1 MASETRFRSRGALFT
16 AVFATT
22 LAVGLT
28 FTFVRPPEYRSEATI
43 AIYRTSPTAASGR
56 EGGADAVPLTSGDV
70 HEAEA
75 EPATVLMEARRLL
88 AWPMLLA
95 LQDRLGE
102 TPGASSPLSA
112 AELQEMLTAETR
124 PETNVIELTATGLGR
139 DLLPAVLQ
147 AWIDLYVAEKDARKA
162 TEGSTNREELAQ
174 QVADIEQRLAGQR
187 SRLEAFRA
195 ANDIVSLES
204 EDNETAARLK
214 GLNASLAKATEKK
227 AETEARVAAMRK
239 DISIGKTVLRR
250 EDRTEI
256 AALET
261 RAREL
266 QEQLREADKGFT
278 AAYIRLDP
286 RLRASQENLQV
297 LERKIAD
304 AKTRSQQEALAEAEQ
319 EMAGAAENVANL
331 QRQLDASK
339 AAAIGFAAR
348 FSEHK
353 ALVAEVEQT
362 ERLARAA
369 QARLLRA
376 EIADRSRLPRVVV
389 VAPPSV
395 PETHIR
401 PHYTRDAAITGAVA
415 LVLGIAAIWLREFLR
430 RSGTEGAAPQPLVQI
445 AMPSGGLLGSFG
457 AAAPAPVLPSPPLAL
472 PAAPALPRE
481 LAPGEAAAL
490 WRAADGPGRVAV
502 AALLNG
508 LSATETV
515 ALRWAD
521 LDPAGGSVGVPGNP
535 PRTLSLTPALRAA
548 LDGLSNPGEGPVL
561 LAPTGAPFETA
572 DLAGMVAAAAH
583 DAGIAVPA
591 EVTPEALRH
600 TYLAFLVRQG
610 ARFADL
616 GRVAGYL
623 PPASLM
629 AYGPLS
635 PPGPGR
641 PLDGIELRY
650 PLEA

>member
-1 MASETRFRSRGALFT
+1 M
-16 AVFATT
+16 
-22 LAVGLT
+22 LA
-28 FTFVRPPEYRSEATI
+28 
-43 AIYRTSPTAASGR
+43 
-56 EGGADAVPLTSGDV
+56 
-70 HEAEA
+70 
-75 EPATVLMEARRLL
+75 
-88 AWPMLLA
+88 
-95 LQDRLGE
+95 
-102 TPGASSPLSA
+102 
-112 AELQEMLTAETR
+112 AETR

-239 DISIGKTVLRR
+239 DISIGKAVLRR

-286 RLRASQENLQV
+286 RLRASQETLQV

-304 AKTRSQQEALAEAEQ
+304 AKARSQQEALAEAEQ
-319 EMAGAAENVANL
+319 EMAGAVENAANL

-401 PHYTRDAAITGAVA
+401 PHYTRDAAITGALA

-445 AMPSGGLLGSFG
+445 AMPSGGLIGSFG
-457 AAAPAPVLPSPPLAL
+457 ATAPAPVLPSPPLAL
-472 PAAPALPRE
+472 PAAAALPRE
-481 LAPGEAAAL
+481 LAPGEVAAL
-490 WRAADGPGRVAV
+490 WRAADEPGRVAV
-502 AALLNG
+502 AALLSG

-515 ALRWAD
+515 ALQWTD
-521 LDPAGGSVGVPGNP
+521 LDPDGASVGVPGNP
-535 PRTLSLTPALRAA
+535 PRTLPLLPALRAA
-548 LDGLSNPGEGPVL
+548 LDGLPSPGEGPIL
-561 LAPTGAPFETA
+561 RAPTGTPFDTA
-572 DLAGMVAAAAH
+572 DLCGMVAAAAH

-591 EVTPEALRH
+591 EVTPDALRH

-616 GRVAGYL
+616 ARVAGYL

-641 PLDGIELRY
+641 PLDSVELRY